1 MEKNNIRVVT
11 DEKTGETRNLTVF
24 NGGVGEEQIAAWK
37 KEYRK
42 VHAIEVEDGDEL
54 YIGYFHRPSM
64 ETMSAVNKLA
74 KADEVKSTTTM
85 FDNCW
90 LGGEPVMKTDTLV
103 RMAAIKQLGEMFNRV
118 VGTLKNL

>member
-1 MEKNNIRVVT
+1 MEKNNTRVVT
-11 DEKTGETRNLTVF
+11 DEKTGVSRTLTVF
-24 NGGVGEEQIAAWK
+24 NGGVGEEQITAWK
-37 KEYRK
+37 KEHRK

>member
-1 MEKNNIRVVT
+1 MDKKNVREIKDDSGEVIRT
-11 DEKTGETRNLTVF
+11 LEVF
-24 NGGVGEEQIAAWK
+24 NGGVSEEQIASWK
-37 KEYRK
+37 KEHRK

-90 LGGEPVMKTDTLV
+90 LGGDTVMKTDTLV